1 MDLVN
6 GKPTGAIRASIG
18 YMTRKSDIIRLV
30 EVIKDCFLKGILR
43 KLIIIGFHNDYLSR
57 N

>member
-18 YMTRKSDIIRLV
+18 YMTRKSDILRLV
-30 EVIKDCFLKGILR
+30 EVIKNCFLKGVLYSL
-43 KLIIIGFHNDYLSR
+43 KSR
-57 N
+57 LVQ